1 MVKLMKRNGMKPE
14 GKKLSRGF
22 AAYCRNLFLYDVG
35 RAAYSET
42 VI

>member
-1 MVKLMKRNGMKPE
+1 MKPE
-14 GKKLSRGF
+14 GKKLSRDF
-22 AAYCRNLFLYDVG
+22 DASVLYDVG

>member
-1 MVKLMKRNGMKPE
+1 MKRKYMKPE

-22 AAYCRNLFLYDVG
+22 NAYYRNSFSYDVG
-35 RAAYSET
+35 RAAYSEI